1 MVETAPFE
9 VIKKEGDVEI
19 RRYPPMILASVYGMS
34 DDSSFRLLFGYI
46 TGANSG
52 KKEIP
57 MTAPVINAPK
67 GEHIAMTTP
76 VMNDKECF
84 SFVMPPSFTLEN
96 TPQPTDDR
104 VVIEERRGRLVAVL
118 RFRGSV
124 DRDDI
129 GPKSA
134 VFLAQLKSMG
144 VAAKDEVFLMRYNGP
159 FTPGFMRHNEVGV
172 ELKP

>member
-9 VIKKEGDVEI
+9 VVRREGDVEV
-19 RRYPPMILASVYGMS
+19 RRYPPMVLASVYGMS
-34 DDSSFRLLFGYI
+34 DDGSFRILFAYI
-46 TGANSG
+46 TGANAG

-57 MTAPVINAPK
+57 MTAPVINEPK
-67 GEHIAMTTP
+67 GESIAMTTP
-76 VMNDKECF
+76 VVTDKNCF
-84 SFVMPPSFTLEN
+84 SFVMPSTFTLEN

-104 VVIEERRGRLVAVL
+104 VVIEERKGRLVAAL

-124 DRDDI
+124 DMDDI
-129 GPKSA
+129 GSKSA
-134 VFLAQLKSMG
+134 AFLAQLRSMG
-144 VAAKDEVFLMRYNGP
+144 AETKGEVFLMRYNGP